1 MSSRKAN
8 SKKASN
14 RTAKAASTG
23 ESRPASE
30 PPPGLAVTDL
40 DTVSSGHLIT
50 TAARVILRR
59 YENRQRACGVTPPR
73 SGILLLLEMT
83 GPLAQKEIAS
93 HLFLD
98 KTNLSML
105 IRDMERDKLVT
116 IETSEQDRRVRVV
129 CIAPAG
135 RKLLPELQKINREI
149 SAELDARLKPDA
161 ARALR
166 AFFADFLIDEFAR
179 DPD

>member
-8 SKKASN
+8 SKKVRN
-14 RTAKAASTG
+14 RTAKKAV
-23 ESRPASE
+23 SE
-30 PPPGLAVTDL
+30 APPGLAVTDL

-50 TAARVILRR
+50 TVARVILRR
-59 YENRQRACGVTPPR
+59 YETRQRARGVTPPR
-73 SGILLLLEMT
+73 SGILLLLDMT

-116 IETSEQDRRVRVV
+116 IDTSEKDRRMRVV

-149 SAELDARLKPDA
+149 SAELDARLEPDA
-161 ARALR
+161 AQALR
-166 AFFADFLIDEFAR
+166 AFFADFLIDEFVR
-179 DPD
+179 GPD